1 MYIHEVCLLEPTFCV
16 HCTSLELLGIYACE
30 SGKVIWIINDF
41 LPPLV
46 CMCAGN
52 VLQRALVYDDVL

>member
-1 MYIHEVCLLEPTFCV
+1 MRFVYLNLLFVYISRITR
-16 HCTSLELLGIYACE
+16 YACE